1 MTPTPDVPAPAFGLQ
16 LHGTPQLWRGPT
28 PVAPG
33 TRKALALVLLLVLEP
48 GVTRTRAASW
58 LWPDL
63 DAAAARRNLRR
74 ELHRLRQL
82 GLPLPDAPGEALA
95 TPDVQLL
102 QPPHAPAAW
111 LDGLDGLAGPDFDA
125 WLQGARRRL
134 QGQGAEPGLQP
145 PVVAPAAPAAS
156 EVDRQ
161 LAGVLADPAA
171 VREPLEHAW
180 QAAQARGDAQGA
192 WLLSAVALLA
202 AAADFADFRGLGTW
216 LARFESGEREGREA
230 ERTADALRLDAAR
243 LALPALDHR
252 FDFRSPALR
261 ESARRLFDAL
271 LDHRW
276 PAGDEH
282 VLLAKILYD
291 YHGLEYEEAA
301 CERLAAM
308 AGPGV
313 RQASPAWQVRW
324 WLPVAVALDFWGHA
338 AAAEQARQTVADLA
352 AAGGGLRVA
361 WGAALMELTRAMAQP
376 DAAAQDRAATQLD
389 ALRLQVPPAWL
400 PRGLFLQ
407 AQLLLRRG
415 RPAAALE
422 KVQLVLQLCGDFEVP
437 ERDRGVYHELAAHAL
452 AGLGRW
458 EPALAVLDGMRE
470 HQSGS
475 QGDILQGIVLS
486 LQAGRAWALE
496 QADAPERSLALVR
509 HAAPFGWHR
518 FLPYQPARA
527 AQVVDAAL
535 RAGVE
540 TEFVTATVRERRLR
554 PPEPWRADWPWRLH
568 VRLFGSLN
576 VLRDGQ
582 PLQAPGKGARRP
594 RELLCL
600 LAAHAGQAL
609 DVQVVIDELW
619 PSLEAEA
626 PRASLDMAV
635 SRLRRWLGVP
645 EAVQVADGR
654 IALDPDRVWTDVG
667 ALEPLAARAAAG
679 EPGAWDALRSVYPGP
694 LLDGVALG
702 PRLLARRTALAERY
716 AQAVQRASLGLLA
729 CGEWVAAIEL
739 AQGALQAD
747 PLCEPLH
754 RVLIQA
760 QLARGE
766 RALARRSYERCRELL
781 RSRLGVDPSPATE
794 SLLHGATG

>member
-1 MTPTPDVPAPAFGLQ
+1 MTPSPDAPAPAFGLQ

-28 PVAPG
+28 RLAPG
-33 TRKALALVLLLVLEP
+33 TRKALALALLLVLEP
-48 GVTRTRAASW
+48 GLTRTRAASW

-82 GLPLPDAPGEALA
+82 GLPLQDTSGDTLELPEM
-95 TPDVQLL
+95 QLL
-102 QPPHAPAAW
+102 QPAHAPATW
-111 LDGLDGLAGPDFDA
+111 LAGLDGLAGPAFDT
-125 WLQGARRRL
+125 WLHGWRARL
-134 QGQGAEPGLQP
+134 MGPWAVPGLP
-145 PVVAPAAPAAS
+145 PPAVPAAALAAS
-156 EVDRQ
+156 ETDRQ
-161 LAGVLADPAA
+161 LAAVLADPAA
-171 VREPLEHAW
+171 ARVPLEQAW
-180 QAAQARGDAQGA
+180 QATQAQGDATGA

-202 AAADFADFRGLGTW
+202 AAVDFADFRGLATW
-216 LARFESGEREGREA
+216 LARFDSGEREGLVA

-243 LALPALDHR
+243 LARPALDHR

-261 ESARRLFDAL
+261 DAAHRLFDAL
-271 LDHRW
+271 RNHRW

-324 WLPVAVALDFWGHA
+324 WLPVVVALDFWGHA
-338 AAAEQARQTVADLA
+338 AAAEQARQTVLDLA
-352 AAGGGLRVA
+352 ASGGGLRVA
-361 WGAALMELTRAMAQP
+361 WGAALLELTRAMAQP
-376 DAAAQDRAATQLD
+376 DTAAQDRAALQLD

-407 AQLLLRRG
+407 AQLLMRRG
-415 RPAAALE
+415 RPAAALD
-422 KVQLVLQLCGDFEVP
+422 KVQLVLQLCADFEVP

-458 EPALAVLDGMRE
+458 EPALAVLEGMRE

-475 QGDILQGIVLS
+475 QGEILQGIVLS
-486 LQAGRAWALE
+486 LQAGRAWALD
-496 QADAPERSLALVR
+496 QGDAPERSVALVR

-527 AQVVDAAL
+527 AQVADAAL

-540 TEFVTATVRERRLR
+540 TEFVTTTVRERRLQ
-554 PPEPWRADWPWRLH
+554 PPEPWRADWPWRLQ
-568 VRLFGSLN
+568 VRLFGSLH

-609 DVQVVIDELW
+609 DVQMVIDELW

-635 SRLRRWLGVP
+635 SRLRRWLGLP
-645 EAVQVADGR
+645 EAVQVGDGR

-667 ALEPLAARAAAG
+667 ALEPLAARVVAG
-679 EPGAWDALRSVYPGP
+679 EPGAWDALRSVYSGP
-694 LLDGVALG
+694 LLDGAALG

-716 AQAVQRASLGLLA
+716 AQAVQRAGLALLER
-729 CGEWVAAIEL
+729 GEWVAAIEL
-739 AQGALQAD
+739 AQGALHAD

-766 RALARRSYERCRELL
+766 PALARRSYEQCRALL
-781 RSRLGVDPSPATE
+781 RTRLGVDPSPATE
-794 SLLHGATG
+794 SLLRTATG